1 MTSFSKGVSMVW
13 YCAEGVWFFIYA
25 HRKTSVKL
33 RAMWYE
39 KNEEDRIMKKTV
51 RFFIAILTVGLML
64 IAFVGCDEKDED
76 DNSMMNGIFEKLQSD
91 EGYSNINVTFIAPK

>member
-1 MTSFSKGVSMVW
+1 
-13 YCAEGVWFFIYA
+13 
-25 HRKTSVKL
+25 
-33 RAMWYE
+33 
-39 KNEEDRIMKKTV
+39 MKKTI

-64 IAFVGCDEKDED
+64 MAFVGCDEKDED